1 MNPARRGMGLWFL
14 GIGVALLAACAVPP
28 SSIPLAGLPN
38 FHRVNERLY
47 RGAQPDATG
56 VRALAGMGI
65 KSVINLRMSGDLW
78 PEEQESVRASG
89 MNYVNVPLHGVR
101 RPTEEQIAH
110 VLSMIE
116 TLPPRV
122 FVHCERGADRTG
134 TVIACYRIAHEGWT
148 GGAALKEAKQHGMAL
163 GQFGMKAF
171 ISDFA
176 EAHERK

>member
-1 MNPARRGMGLWFL
+1 M
-14 GIGVALLAACAVPP
+14 LAACAVPP
-28 SSIPLAGLPN
+28 SSITLAGLRN

-65 KSVINLRMSGDLW
+65 KSVINLRMPGDLW

-101 RPTEEQIAH
+101 RPTQAQVAQVH
-110 VLSMIE
+110 SLIE
-116 TLPPRV
+116 TLPPPV

-134 TVIACYRIAHEGWT
+134 TVVACYRIAHDGWT
-148 GGAALKEAKQHGMAL
+148 GEAALKEAKQHGLAW
-163 GQFGMKAF
+163 GQFGMKNF
-171 ISDFA
+171 ITEFA
-176 EAHERK
+176 EVRGRK

>member
-1 MNPARRGMGLWFL
+1 MSPVHRGIGLWFL
-14 GIGVALLAACAVPP
+14 AIGVALLAGCAVPP

-38 FHRVNERLY
+38 FHRVNDRLY

-65 KSVINLRMSGDLW
+65 KSVINLRMPGDLW
-78 PEEQESVRASG
+78 PEERDSVRASG
-89 MNYVNVPLHGVR
+89 MTYVDVPLHGVR
-101 RPTEEQIAH
+101 RPTEVQIAR
-110 VLSMIE
+110 VLSLIE
-116 TLPPRV
+116 TLPPPV

-148 GGAALKEAKQHGMAL
+148 EESALKEAKQHGMAW

-171 ISDFA
+171 IADFA
-176 EAHERK
+176 EANGRK